1 MTDDADPY
9 WLLVEGGGSRTWA
22 ALATFDS
29 VVAEREGPST
39 NPRSVGHDQ
48 AHDTLAGLVRA
59 LPRTGPLR
67 GVVAAHGAASTRA
80 CADEFAALIR
90 RALATAGHPPVPVL
104 VTNDIVPLLLDG
116 DGPLCVVICGTGTG
130 FAARNGDRWARAS
143 GLEWLLSDEGGGHDL
158 AARALRAVVRA
169 QDGRGSATALIDAAR
184 RWCPPGLGADTFLG
198 EALFHA
204 VHGDAARKPYVASF
218 APFVLDA
225 ARAGDVVAGGLLDD
239 AARELAEG
247 AEAVCRAVGLAAAT
261 PPALVLSGSLLHSDV
276 LRERF
281 LSRARA
287 QFGVGV
293 VPRVAAVPGPGLLHL
308 LGLWRDP
315 AALAALGRAM
325 PVHAGPIPGSR
336 P

>member
-1 MTDDADPY
+1 MSDPDPY
-9 WLLVEGGGSRTWA
+9 WLLIEGGGSRTWA
-22 ALATFDS
+22 ARATFTA
-29 VVAEREGPST
+29 VLAEREGPST
-39 NPRSVGHDQ
+39 SPRSVGHTQ

-59 LPRTGPLR
+59 LPAGGPLR

-80 CADEFAALIR
+80 CAGEFADLIR

-104 VTNDIVPLLLDG
+104 VTNDIVPLLLD

-169 QDGRGSATALIDAAR
+169 QDGRGPATALVDAAR
-184 RWCPPGLGADTFLG
+184 AWCPPSPDAGIALG
-198 EALFHA
+198 ERLFHA
-204 VHGDAARKPYVASF
+204 VHGDVARKPYVASF
-218 APFVLDA
+218 APFVLET
-225 ARAGDVVAGGLLDD
+225 ARAGDRVASGLLDD
-239 AARELAEG
+239 AARELVEG
-247 AEAVCRAVGLAAAT
+247 VEAVCRAVGIAIAA

-281 LSRARA
+281 LSRAHARL
-287 QFGVGV
+287 GDRV
-293 VPRVAAVPGPGLLHL
+293 VPRVAAGPGPGLVHL

-315 AALAALGRAM
+315 AAITALGRAM
-325 PVHAGPIPGSR
+325 PVHAEPIPESR